1 MLGMQ
6 ATDASSTDQ
15 TYLQQSCSHEAFFSF
30 QVCSIALLQKNR
42 FLQCNNV
49 LDPPRTAEQQLRSL
63 LNRIAPRN
71 QRTHHLRPALLKDT
85 EIANRSI
92 KGSPVSVHRAE
103 DNLILQHVIAD
114 QEVGINFDGGFEVR
128 HTREGEDGIGTQY
141 SHYIEGDLRSSR
153 RFEGEI
159 DSADLL
165 GKLLD
170 RGCFTGDIGASD
182 GLDQVC
188 LRIGYLGA

>member
-1 MLGMQ
+1 M
-6 ATDASSTDQ
+6 
-15 TYLQQSCSHEAFFSF
+15 
-30 QVCSIALLQKNR
+30 
-42 FLQCNNV
+42 
-49 LDPPRTAEQQLRSL
+49 
-63 LNRIAPRN
+63 
-71 QRTHHLRPALLKDT
+71 
-85 EIANRSI
+85 
-92 KGSPVSVHRAE
+92 
-103 DNLILQHVIAD
+103 IAD

-182 GLDQVC
+182 DLYQVC